1 MAYYGKGVNSIV
13 NEYRVNEARRLLSDT
28 ENLTLTIEYIGNK
41 AGFKSKPSFYNAFKK
56 ITGVTPSFYLKT
68 VRESFSN

>member
-1 MAYYGKGVNSIV
+1 
-13 NEYRVNEARRLLSDT
+13 LLSDS
-28 ENLTLTIEYIGNK
+28 ENLTLTIEHIGNK

-68 VRESFSN
+68 VRESFVN